1 MAVTLSPELQARIEA
16 IALGGDYGS
25 AEEVLDM
32 ALTLLEDREEKLRWL
47 QHELDKGLKSLEE
60 SDYSTR
66 SIDEILAD
74 ARARYQRG
82 RKRA

>member
-1 MAVTLSPELQARIEA
+1 MAVTLSKELQARIEA
-16 IALGGDYGS
+16 MVMGGDYTS
-25 AEEVLDM
+25 AEEMLSK

-47 QHELDKGLKSLEE
+47 QNELDKGLKSLED

-74 ARARYQRG
+74 ARARYQRT